1 MVTVSRRSRQTHEEH
16 VRRAHELEL
25 LAQEGEPAPTTGP
38 HDGGEER
45 ERSVAAGEASQEERR
60 AREREHGH
68 DQPWVPT
75 SGLVDRA
82 ARRNPRRQ

>member
-1 MVTVSRRSRQTHEEH
+1 MSRRSRQTHEEH
-16 VRRAHELEL
+16 VRREQELEL
-25 LAQEGEPAPTTGP
+25 LAQEGEPAPLTGP
-38 HDGGEER
+38 TGPSGGGEER
-45 ERSVAAGEASQEERR
+45 ERSVAAQEAEQEERR

-82 ARRNPRRQ
+82 RRNPRRQ

>member
-1 MVTVSRRSRQTHEEH
+1 MSRRSRQSHEEH

-25 LAQEGEPAPTTGP
+25 LAQEGEPVPATGP
-38 HDGGEER
+38 ADDGEER
-45 ERSVAAGEASQEERR
+45 ERSVAAREAEQEERR

-82 ARRNPRRQ
+82 RRNPRRQ